1 MKELFVDKG
10 INLHDNFRFYNFKQ
24 QFCGHLEV
32 KYSLKIEDHKWLYS
46 LEEYDELIVCKAL
59 TKIDNRYIV
68 LNFKLSRQYD
78 EESSKFTVKYYPLSE
93 LRLVSVQDQYN
104 NKGFSI
110 SFNFSDGKEDFVS
123 ESKYMSNQKD
133 MVDFVNEIMKSN

>member
-1 MKELFVDKG
+1 MKELFVEEG
-10 INLHDNFRFYNFKQ
+10 IKLYDNGKFYNAER
-24 QFCGHLEV
+24 QFNEYLSSRYALII
-32 KYSLKIEDHKWLYS
+32 KNYKWLYS
-46 LEEYDELIVCKAL
+46 LDEDDELIVCKAL
-59 TKIDNRYIV
+59 ARIDNRYIV
-68 LNFKLSRQYD
+68 LDFKLSRQYD

-123 ESKYMSNQKD
+123 ESKYMSYQKD
-133 MVDFVNEIMKSN
+133 IVDFVNEIMKSN